1 MHSRINLAVSVVLAV
16 AFVLLAWFRS
26 DRTNRGPARRS
37 VGGRLLLTRGYG
49 IVFVAGEVYL
59 IALITDLRLPRVLL
73 FLAEVSW
80 GVLLGSGV
88 WYRHLRQ
95 TGALEPGRR

>member
-1 MHSRINLAVSVVLAV
+1 MHSRSNIAISVTLALA
-16 AFVLLAWFRS
+16 FLILAWFRS
-26 DRTNRGPARRS
+26 DRTNRGDVRRS
-37 VGGRLLLTRGYG
+37 PGRRTLLALGYG

-73 FLAEVSW
+73 FLAEASW
-80 GVLLGSGV
+80 GILLGSGL

-95 TGALEPGRR
+95 TRTSEPVER